1 MSQTNQNQ
9 TTVSQT
15 NLNHINPKP
24 SYDQIEDFIME
35 HQSKP
40 NQTPNQT
47 YHPIYKQNQVG
58 GKHYQLTI
66 QPVEYISKNKLSFN
80 QGNVIKYITRH
91 KEKNGVEDIKKVI
104 HYTLIEA
111 FYSYPPDQFED
122 IVNWLRNEI
131 NNKDQAL

>member
-9 TTVSQT
+9 TAVNQT
-15 NLNHINPKP
+15 SLSHINPKP
-24 SYDQIEDFIME
+24 SYVQIEDFIME

-40 NQTPNQT
+40 NHTPNQT
-47 YHPIYKQNQVG
+47 YHPLKNQVG
-58 GKHYQLTI
+58 GTHYQLTI
-66 QPVEYISKNKLSFN
+66 QPIEYTNKNKLNFN
-80 QGNVIKYITRH
+80 QGNIIKYITRH
-91 KEKNGVEDIKKVI
+91 KEKNGIEDIKKVI

-122 IVNWLRNEI
+122 IINWLRNEI

>member
-9 TTVSQT
+9 TAVNQT
-15 NLNHINPKP
+15 SLNHINPKP

-47 YHPIYKQNQVG
+47 YHPLETQVG

-66 QPVEYISKNKLSFN
+66 QPIEYTNKNKLSFN
-80 QGNVIKYITRH
+80 QGNIIKYITRH

-104 HYTLIEA
+104 HYALIEA

-131 NNKDQAL
+131 NNKDQDL

>member
-9 TTVSQT
+9 TAVNQT
-15 NLNHINPKP
+15 NLSHISPKP
-24 SYDQIEDFIME
+24 SYVQIENFIME

-58 GKHYQLTI
+58 GTHYQLTI

-80 QGNVIKYITRH
+80 QGNIIKYITRH

>member
-9 TTVSQT
+9 TSVNQT

-40 NQTPNQT
+40 NHTQNPT
-47 YHPIYKQNQVG
+47 YHPLKNQVG

-66 QPVEYISKNKLSFN
+66 QPVEYINKNKLNFN
-80 QGNVIKYITRH
+80 QGNIIKYITRH